1 MTRKR
6 STLASAAGLT
16 FPDAKK
22 APPSTTILF
31 TLLAKDASLLIAY
44 KKNEKSMYIT
54 ILTGITMT
62 ITSLFDYGTQ
72 IKLKFRQALK
82 KSKSILKKLKSK

>member
-1 MTRKR
+1 MIRKR

-16 FPDAKK
+16 FPDTKK

-62 ITSLFDYGTQ
+62 INSLFDYGTQ
-72 IKLKFRQALK
+72 IKLKFRQALINQ
-82 KSKSILKKLKSK
+82 SLY